1 VIGLVGVGRDITDV
15 KKANEDLIASRRAAL
30 NMMEDAVEAK
40 DSLEKANV
48 ELQQEIKER
57 RKVEREV
64 RKLNVDLER
73 RVQERTA
80 ELAATNKELE
90 AFSYS
95 VSHDLRAPLR
105 SMTGFSEALLEENK
119 GSLSPQAVDY
129 LHRISNAAHR
139 MGRLVDDLLRLSRV
153 TRAEI
158 KKVHINLSGLAEE
171 IAGELQ
177 SSTPERDVHWLITPN
192 LFADADPELLKIVF
206 SNLLG
211 NAWKFTGKRDRAIIE
226 FGCKKSEKELLYY
239 VKDNGAGF
247 DPQYTSKIF
256 IPFQRLH
263 KREEFDG
270 EGIGLSLVQ
279 RIIQRHG
286 GTIWAEA
293 KLDEGATI
301 YFKLP

>member
-1 VIGLVGVGRDITDV
+1 MQR
-15 KKANEDLIASRRAAL
+15 
-30 NMMEDAVEAK
+30 
-40 DSLEKANV
+40 
-48 ELQQEIKER
+48 EIKER

-64 RKLNVDLER
+64 RKLNVELEK
-73 RVQERTA
+73 RVEERTT
-80 ELAATNKELE
+80 ELATTNKELE

-105 SMTGFSEALLEENK
+105 SMTGFSEALLEENQA
-119 GSLSPQAVDY
+119 SLDPQTKDY
-129 LHRISNAAHR
+129 LHRISDAAHR

-177 SSTPERDVHWLITPN
+177 SSAPERDVHWLITPN

-256 IPFQRLH
+256 TPFQRLH